1 MMSPKFI
8 LRSLVLLLAA
18 FCLFSLRLAAQDDAP
33 SVADAARRARQQKQD
48 AAKPAHV
55 IDNDVIPPSPSAS
68 GSNASSDSNAAGPAG
83 NTSASPA
90 AAKPEAN
97 PADEAKKKEETEA
110 LKKEIAD
117 KKEKINFQQ
126 REIALAQDSYYSNPD
141 HEHDTSGKDKLN
153 SMQADLTHAQSELA
167 DLQAKLAAAEP
178 PADEKPAEPAK
189 PQP

>member
-1 MMSPKFI
+1 MSPKFI
-8 LRSLVLLLAA
+8 LRSITLLLAA
-18 FCLFSLRLAAQDDAP
+18 FSLFSIRLAAQDDAP
-33 SVADAARRARQQKQD
+33 SVADAARQARQQKQD
-48 AAKPAHV
+48 TAKPVHV

-68 GSNASSDSNAAGPAG
+68 GSSSDSNAGAAADH
-83 NTSASPA
+83 TSASPA
-90 AAKPEAN
+90 GAKPEAN

-141 HEHDTSGKDKLN
+141 HEHDAAGKDKLN
-153 SMQADLTHAQSELA
+153 SMQADLTQAQSELA

-189 PQP
+189 PKP

>member
-1 MMSPKFI
+1 MSPKII
-8 LRSLVLLLAA
+8 LRSLALLVLA
-18 FCLFSLRLAAQDDAP
+18 FCLFSLRLAAQDEAP

-55 IDNDVIPPSPSAS
+55 IDNDAIPPSPSAS
-68 GSNASSDSNAAGPAG
+68 DLNAAASAD

-90 AAKPEAN
+90 AAKPQAN

-141 HEHDTSGKDKLN
+141 HEHDIAGKDKLN
-153 SMQADLTHAQSELA
+153 SMQADLTQAQSELA

-178 PADEKPAEPAK
+178 PAEEKPAEPAK

>member
-1 MMSPKFI
+1 MMSPKII
-8 LRSLVLLLAA
+8 LRSLALLLAA
-18 FCLFSLRLAAQDDAP
+18 FCLFSFRLAAQDDAP

-55 IDNDVIPPSPSAS
+55 IDNDAIPPSPSVS
-68 GSNASSDSNAAGPAG
+68 SSSASSDSNAAGPAG
-83 NTSASPA
+83 NTSAA
-90 AAKPEAN
+90 AAKPAN

-110 LKKEIAD
+110 LNKEIAD
-117 KKEKINFQQ
+117 KKEKINLQQ

-141 HEHDTSGKDKLN
+141 HEHDIAGKDKLN
-153 SMQADLTHAQSELA
+153 SMQADLTLAQSELA

-178 PADEKPAEPAK
+178 PADAKPAEPAK

>member
-1 MMSPKFI
+1 MSPKTM
-8 LRSLVLLLAA
+8 LRSLMLLLAA
-18 FCLFSLRLAAQDDAP
+18 FSLFSIRLAAQDDAP

-55 IDNDVIPPSPSAS
+55 IDNDAIPPSPSAS
-68 GSNASSDSNAAGPAG
+68 GLSSDSNAPAPAD

-97 PADEAKKKEETEA
+97 PADQAKKNEETEA

-126 REIALAQDSYYSNPD
+126 REIALAQDTYYSNPD
-141 HEHDTSGKDKLN
+141 REHDTAGKDKLN
-153 SMQADLTHAQSELA
+153 SMQADLTQAQAELA

-178 PADEKPAEPAK
+178 PGDEKPVEPAK
-189 PQP
+189 LQP